1 MPKCF
6 PFGFFSGRYSLATY
20 KVPNEF
26 RRLYEEQFRRHS
38 KGKDF
43 LTRSEAAEILDPSIT
58 GLNDLQLSYIWDFMD
73 SDRNGK
79 FKMTEVVWAMYL
91 LHQPPNDKSSTN
103 NEPIN
108 ITQPPPSSSKPERAS
123 CCSGQG
129 SPFSES
135 GSLTQR
141 LLTAVITSKPNV
153 KWTDIAGL
161 TSAKQELQEALL
173 FPLRFPH
180 LYRGPRKPRRGIILY
195 GPPGT
200 GKSYLAKA
208 VATEVDYTLFSISSS
223 DVTSKWMG
231 ESKALVRQLFAM
243 AREKKPAI
251 IFIDE
256 IDALISN
263 RDSGAASS
271 ESTARMKTEFLV
283 QMDGLGH
290 SNDGV
295 LVLAATNLPWRLD
308 PAVRRRFQ
316 KRIHIPLPDE
326 AARREL
332 FRILMGKLAQLEGGR
347 WRSWRDA
354 RRGFR
359 EVMLLLLWRMH

>member
-1 MPKCF
+1 
-6 PFGFFSGRYSLATY
+6 
-20 KVPNEF
+20 
-26 RRLYEEQFRRHS
+26 
-38 KGKDF
+38 
-43 LTRSEAAEILDPSIT
+43 
-58 GLNDLQLSYIWDFMD
+58 
-73 SDRNGK
+73 
-79 FKMTEVVWAMYL
+79 
-91 LHQPPNDKSSTN
+91 
-103 NEPIN
+103 
-108 ITQPPPSSSKPERAS
+108 
-123 CCSGQG
+123 
-129 SPFSES
+129 
-135 GSLTQR
+135 
-141 LLTAVITSKPNV
+141 
-153 KWTDIAGL
+153 
-161 TSAKQELQEALL
+161 
-173 FPLRFPH
+173 
-180 LYRGPRKPRRGIILY
+180 
-195 GPPGT
+195 
-200 GKSYLAKA
+200 
-208 VATEVDYTLFSISSS
+208 
-223 DVTSKWMG
+223 MG